1 MKAIALLMTVFSLI
15 GITNLA
21 HAQSA
26 DEKLQGTVV
35 IRFNT
40 KTGKAE
46 KLMLNQEIKNKDEAK
61 AAVAQG
67 QFKQLPEEKMAR
79 NELDREAGASSW
91 FWWCG
96 GWGGWGVGW
105 ATTPTYYSY
114 GYTYAPYYSYAT
126 VGYNYYYYGYG
137 YRGCG
142 YGCW

>member
-15 GITNLA
+15 GITNFA

-46 KLMLNQEIKNKDEAK
+46 KLVLNKEIKGKDEAR
-61 AAVAQG
+61 AAVAAG

-96 GWGGWGVGW
+96 GWGGSAW
-105 ATTPTYYSY
+105 AYTPTYYSY
-114 GYTYAPYYSYAT
+114 GYTYVPYYSYAT

-142 YGCW
+142 YGCWY